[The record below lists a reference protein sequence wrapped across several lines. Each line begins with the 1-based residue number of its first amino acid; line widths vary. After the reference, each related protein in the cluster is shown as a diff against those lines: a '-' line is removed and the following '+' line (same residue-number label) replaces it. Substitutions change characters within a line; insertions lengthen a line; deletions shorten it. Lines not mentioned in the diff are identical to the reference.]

1 MAHPVTEKDAVE
13 GPWEPLAARCA
24 ATVSFSQ
31 PLQKSDSGSLWRPL
45 GPRWRLPWPAQTPK
59 ADFYHPSYA
68 FWPTQGGG
76 GCRWG
81 PVRAVGGF
89 GTAAVSPPNLSQKS
103 EFDSLWRPS
112 GPRWRLPW
120 PAQTPEIDFYYP
132 SHAFWPTPGGRWTAV
147 VSPRTPLTPLRNL
160 NSEVSGDHLGLAGGC
175 LG

>member
-1 MAHPVTEKDAVE
+1 M
-13 GPWEPLAARCA
+13 PLEAIGGVGTAGGSPPNPAKNLNSGLAGGCLGQPRC
-24 ATVSFSQ
+24 
-31 PLQKSDSGSLWRPL
+31 QKLI
-45 GPRWRLPWPAQTPK
+45 
-59 ADFYHPSYA
+59 FYHPSYA
-68 FWPTQGGG
+68 FWLTQGAG
-76 GCRWG
+76 GCRCG
-81 PVRAVGGF
+81 PLGAVGGF

-120 PAQTPEIDFYYP
+120 PAQTPKIDFYYP